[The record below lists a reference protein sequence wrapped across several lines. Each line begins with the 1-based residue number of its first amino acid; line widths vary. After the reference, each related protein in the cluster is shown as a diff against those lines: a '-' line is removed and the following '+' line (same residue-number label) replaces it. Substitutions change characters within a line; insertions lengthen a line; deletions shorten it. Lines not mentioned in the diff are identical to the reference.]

1 MSRESKGEQWEKE
14 QSPFATRLRFLMNG
28 HPSTTQA
35 QLAEITGKTRQTIS
49 QYANGISEP
58 GYNTLVKIAVH
69 FHVSIDYLLGRTD
82 TRSPD
87 ADIKA
92 VCEFTGL
99 SEKAVMNL
107 KSFSGNSIA
116 FISELIEKS
125 EITSIA
131 VLYEILKHS
140 RKELHNYEQIC
151 SRIDKNSM
159 TAADKSTMI
168 KLNKSKEQTEFDF
181 WKLERS
187 IMAIL
192 DKMMEG

>member
-1 MSRESKGEQWEKE
+1 MARESKCEQWEKE
-14 QSPFATRLRFLMNG
+14 QSPFATRLRLLMNG

-58 GYNTLVKIAVH
+58 GYDTLVKIADH

-82 TRSPD
+82 TRSLD

-107 KSFSGNSIA
+107 KSYSGNSIA
-116 FISELIEKS
+116 FISELIDKA

-131 VLYEILKHS
+131 VIYEILKRH
-140 RKELHNYEQIC
+140 RKELHIYEQIC
-151 SRIDKNSM
+151 SRINKSSL
-159 TAADKSTMI
+159 TAGNLSNMK
-168 KLNKSKEQTEFDF
+168 KLNDLKEQTEFDF